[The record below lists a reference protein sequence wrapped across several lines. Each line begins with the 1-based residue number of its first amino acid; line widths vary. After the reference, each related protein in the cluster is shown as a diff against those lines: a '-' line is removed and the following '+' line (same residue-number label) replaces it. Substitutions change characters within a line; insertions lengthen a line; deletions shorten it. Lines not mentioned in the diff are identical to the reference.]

1 MRYQK
6 LDQILLE
13 MGLVDENI
21 LGKAKELQRE
31 SGGQLDEI
39 LIRMKQI
46 TEGQALTVRQKQ
58 LGLSIWDISDVDPEP
73 ELSALIPERLA
84 KRLGAVPVRKKDG
97 ILYVAMK
104 NPADFMALEEL
115 KAAARCEV
123 IPGLAAFHHIDHEI
137 QKLYGVEGVKR
148 AIEDMERHSLTQKEK
163 TEIPKEQEQRELAP
177 AIRLVNSILERA
189 AMEQAS
195 DIHLEPQEDQMTV
208 RMRID
213 GILHP
218 VLDVPSSMQAAVI
231 ARIR

>member
-31 SGGQLDEI
+31 SGGQLDEV

-46 TEGQALTVRQKQ
+46 TEGQALTARQKQ
-58 LGLSIWDISDVDPEP
+58 LGLSVWDLSDADADP
-73 ELSALIPERLA
+73 ELSASIPERLA

-137 QKLYGVEGVKR
+137 QKLYGV
-148 AIEDMERHSLTQKEK
+148 
-163 TEIPKEQEQRELAP
+163 
-177 AIRLVNSILERA
+177 
-189 AMEQAS
+189 
-195 DIHLEPQEDQMTV
+195 
-208 RMRID
+208 
-213 GILHP
+213 
-218 VLDVPSSMQAAVI
+218 
-231 ARIR
+231 

>member
-58 LGLSIWDISDVDPEP
+58 LGLPIWDLSDVDPEP

-84 KRLGAVPVRKKDG
+84 KRLGAVPVRKK
-97 ILYVAMK
+97 
-104 NPADFMALEEL
+104 
-115 KAAARCEV
+115 
-123 IPGLAAFHHIDHEI
+123 
-137 QKLYGVEGVKR
+137 
-148 AIEDMERHSLTQKEK
+148 
-163 TEIPKEQEQRELAP
+163 
-177 AIRLVNSILERA
+177 
-189 AMEQAS
+189 
-195 DIHLEPQEDQMTV
+195 TV
-208 RMRID
+208 SCM
-213 GILHP
+213 L
-218 VLDVPSSMQAAVI
+218 Q
-231 ARIR
+231 

>member
-21 LGKAKELQRE
+21 LGKAKEIQQE

-58 LGLSIWDISDVDPEP
+58 LGLSIWDLSDVDPEP

-104 NPADFMALEEL
+104 NPADFMTNSAISFTANLSQNLCRIVFSIFILYHLYSFCTAYHFSLMHFYFLLL
-115 KAAARCEV
+115 KKIYICIVYPFILTFLMSSNININTILLDRTTTV
-123 IPGLAAFHHIDHEI
+123 FRYID
-137 QKLYGVEGVKR
+137 
-148 AIEDMERHSLTQKEK
+148 LTVDYY
-163 TEIPKEQEQRELAP
+163 L
-177 AIRLVNSILERA
+177 
-189 AMEQAS
+189 
-195 DIHLEPQEDQMTV
+195 
-208 RMRID
+208 
-213 GILHP
+213 
-218 VLDVPSSMQAAVI
+218 
-231 ARIR
+231 